1 LINTTPSAQPRERSG
16 LVGLFTNFVRLT
28 DKALREYDA
37 ARTELFSYLRPS
49 AELRTAHY
57 VRALDHIENCVS
69 ATHRAVLNSNAL
81 RKNKVGRSRPR
92 LTDRQETR
100 LREVRH
106 AIEQSDEKLLG
117 KQYRDSP
124 PFATGEPYSIRLA
137 NTSMVIGSWVLTYRD
152 LVSAMTKMYR
162 IIEVIRGVPTGTP
175 GPSFPNVKLR
185 TEIPAATE
193 TSGQTLRPSQ
203 YLEELSRLTITH

>member
-1 LINTTPSAQPRERSG
+1 V

-37 ARTELFSYLRPS
+37 ARTELFSYLGPS
-49 AELRTAHY
+49 ARWRTDHY
-57 VRALDHIENCVS
+57 LRALDHMENCVS
-69 ATHRAVLNSNAL
+69 ATHRAVLNSRAL
-81 RKNKVGRSRPR
+81 RENNVGRSRPR

-100 LREVRH
+100 LRGVRN
-106 AIEQSDEKLLG
+106 AIEHADEKLLG
-117 KQYRDSP
+117 KQRVNSP
-124 PFATGEPYSIRLA
+124 PFAAGEPYSIRLA
-137 NTSMVIGSWVLTYRD
+137 NTSMVIGGWILTYRD
-152 LVSAMTKMYR
+152 LVSAMTKMHR

-203 YLEELSRLTITH
+203 YLKELSRLAITH